1 MAPENGAP
9 LTMQGFRRGLSP
21 IGDWGHLIVL
31 FSVMLFAISTAISWS
46 YYGDRSANYL
56 LGSKAVLPYKLAFV
70 TAHFIGAVL
79 PLAAVWGMGDVLL
92 AIVILPNLLALV
104 LLAPKVVEMTN
115 DYFEREP
122 WQENYEKRQRWKR
135 EGRRL

>member
-9 LTMQGFRRGLSP
+9 LTMQGFRQGLAP
-21 IGDWGHLIVL
+21 LGDWGHYIVL
-31 FSVMLFAISTAISWS
+31 FCVMLFAISTAISWS

-56 LGSKAVLPYKLAFV
+56 LGSKAVLPYKMAFV
-70 TAHFIGAVL
+70 GAHFVGAVL
-79 PLAAVWGMGDVLL
+79 PLAAVWGMGDVFL

-122 WQENYEKRQRWKR
+122 WQENYQKRQEWKR
-135 EGRRL
+135 MGKKL